1 MLVCFISCKKTQ
13 PKKQNHTPTP
23 VKTELKTVLVNGDSL
38 HYLDIGKGE
47 PVVFVH
53 GTIGDYRVWDA
64 QLAAFA
70 KNHRVIALSRRFA
83 YPNDQT
89 IKDSNDYSI
98 TAHAKDLVKFLK
110 KLDIGPVHLV
120 GHSFGAYTSLVASL
134 EHPEILKSLTLAEPP
149 VGSLTENLPEAA
161 GLGAAFIN
169 NVVIPAAQAFQEGK
183 DEKAVAFFIGGVL
196 GDSLYYEKAS
206 QDEKDLMMD
215 NTPELKAI
223 ASGADLFPSL
233 SCQDFENLEIPVLL
247 IKGERSPKNLR
258 LIIDQLH
265 PCIKDSEL
273 AELPNASHGLEY
285 QNPEGFNEI
294 VLEFIEKHRSS
305 DIINEKAA
313 YNDLLPSMKK
323 TTGH

>member
-1 MLVCFISCKKTQ
+1 MFFSSVIFLLLVHIGCKE
-13 PKKQNHTPTP
+13 KKQAEVSIEPNNSN
-23 VKTELKTVLVNGDSL
+23 KELKSVVIDDYKFN
-38 HYLDIGKGE
+38 YIDIGKGE

-89 IKDSNDYSI
+89 IRDSNDYSI
-98 TAHAKDLVKFLK
+98 PAHAKDLVKFLK
-110 KLDIGPVHLV
+110 KLNIGPVHLV

-134 EHPEILKSLTLAEPP
+134 DHPELLKSLTLAEPP
-149 VGSLTENLPEAA
+149 VSSLTENLPEAA

-233 SCQDFENLEIPVLL
+233 SCQDFKNLEIPVLL

-285 QNPEGFNEI
+285 QNPEGFNKI
-294 VLEFIEKHRSS
+294 VLEFINKH
-305 DIINEKAA
+305 
-313 YNDLLPSMKK
+313 
-323 TTGH
+323 

>member
-1 MLVCFISCKKTQ
+1 MKKRIFFTSVIFLLLVHIGCKE
-13 PKKQNHTPTP
+13 KKQTEVSKEPNSSN
-23 VKTELKTVLVNGDSL
+23 KELKSVVIDDYKFN
-38 HYLDIGKGE
+38 YIDIGKGE

-149 VGSLTENLPEAA
+149 VSSLIKNLPEAA
-161 GLGAAFIN
+161 ELGAAFIN
-169 NVVIPAAQAFQEGK
+169 NVVIPAAQAFQERK

-258 LIIDQLH
+258 LIIDHLH

-285 QNPEGFNEI
+285 ENPEGFNKI
-294 VLEFIEKHRSS
+294 VLEFINKH
-305 DIINEKAA
+305 
-313 YNDLLPSMKK
+313 
-323 TTGH
+323 